1 MSFHASGAPRIL
13 LIDSNVYFSKRV
25 SDALQQV
32 GFEVTVSTQ
41 AAYALTML
49 EWNTPTAILCATNLR
64 EMGALEMAPIL
75 RADAKTAN
83 IPLIAVGGADARALL
98 EAYGAGC
105 DDFVDRRRSPAD
117 IAAHVR
123 SFLVSRQEG
132 FQPTQMLPTSD
143 TALSGNLSH
152 LDLPGVIQML
162 GQARQTGALHVNAGD
177 TDGIIF
183 FGGGE
188 IVHAESGALFGDE
201 AVTQIVRTC
210 QGTGKGVYKFV
221 YGASAAQRTVL
232 RSSTDLLLDAM
243 RELDELARDYAEDSA
258 LYAAHGADHD
268 TSDTLDHETDHNSQH
283 GVAGAHLESHD
294 EVHNH
299 DHEAIADEI
308 EPHSVEKEST

>member
-1 MSFHASGAPRIL
+1 MISPAGNAPRIL

-25 SDALQQV
+25 SDALQQQ

-49 EWNTPTAILCATNLR
+49 EWNAPSAILCATNLR

-75 RADAKTAN
+75 HADAKTAS
-83 IPLIAVGGADARALL
+83 IPLIAIGGSDAKALL
-98 EAYGAGC
+98 EAYSAGC

-132 FQPTQMLPTSD
+132 FQPTQMLSTSD

-162 GQARQTGALHVNAGD
+162 QQARQTGALHINAGD

-188 IVHAESGALFGDE
+188 LLHAECGMSFGDE

-210 QGTGKGVYKFV
+210 HSAGKGVYKFV
-221 YGASAAQRTVL
+221 YGAAASQRTVL
-232 RSSTDLLLDAM
+232 RSATDLLLDAM
-243 RELDELARDYAEDSA
+243 REFDETERDSM
-258 LYAAHGADHD
+258 
-268 TSDTLDHETDHNSQH
+268 
-283 GVAGAHLESHD
+283 
-294 EVHNH
+294 
-299 DHEAIADEI
+299 
-308 EPHSVEKEST
+308 EKEST